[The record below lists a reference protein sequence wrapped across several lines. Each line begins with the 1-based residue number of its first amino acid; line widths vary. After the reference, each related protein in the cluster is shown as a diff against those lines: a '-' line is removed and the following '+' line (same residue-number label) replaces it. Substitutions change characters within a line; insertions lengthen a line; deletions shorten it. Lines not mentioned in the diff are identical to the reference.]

1 MRVAKIPHMMLGAAV
16 VAALTLTGC
25 KSVNEFLDEH
35 FVFTSADDYLSQVR
49 SSAVPSVSPGA
60 TKTEGALTVGL
71 RSSQTAPL
79 VIASD
84 GKVRG
89 LDVDLACALAD
100 ELGLRVA
107 FVTVPDVRTGLDGPC
122 DIVMGSN
129 ALEAHGYELMGEY
142 AYNAVG
148 LFQYGSDKPRT
159 ALEHVRG
166 SRVAVQEG
174 SAAQL
179 TLSHANLDV
188 EEVLYPMLT
197 DAFDALV
204 QGEADFVACNA
215 AAGQYV
221 CTLRGG
227 YSFAGSLDTPVPLG
241 IAVANG
247 EDELRTAL
255 AEAYARMQTN
265 GVFDATKA
273 PWVGL
278 SNAVGPDSQIPEFA
292 PPEPA
297 SGGEP
302 APAEQAPAEQAPA
315 EPAPA
320 EPAPAEPAPQETNP
334 APEGQPAPEPSPAPE
349 GEPAPEANP
358 APEAAPVPEGE
369 PAEQPA
375 PVPEE
380 FVPAPE
386 GE

>member
-1 MRVAKIPHMMLGAAV
+1 MRVAKMPHMMLGAAV
-16 VAALTLTGC
+16 VAALMLTGC

-35 FVFTSADDYLSQVR
+35 FVFTSVDDYLSQVR
-49 SSAVPSVSPGA
+49 SEAVPSVSPGA
-60 TKTEGALTVGL
+60 TKTEGVLTVGL

-79 VIASD
+79 VIASE

-122 DIVMGSN
+122 DVVMGSN
-129 ALEAHGYELMGEY
+129 ALESHGYELMGEY
-142 AYNAVG
+142 AYNSVG
-148 LFQYGSDKPRT
+148 LFQYGSDKPRAT
-159 ALEHVRG
+159 LGQVRG

-197 DAFDALV
+197 DAFEALV

-265 GVFDATKA
+265 GLLDTTKA

-278 SNAVGPDSQIPEFA
+278 ANTVGPDAQISESA
-292 PPEPA
+292 APEPVPDA
-297 SGGEP
+297 EP
-302 APAEQAPAEQAPA
+302 APA

-320 EPAPAEPAPQETNP
+320 EPAPAEPAPAEPAPAEPAPAETN
-334 APEGQPAPEPSPAPE
+334 PAPE

-358 APEAAPVPEGE
+358 APEGEPTPEGAQVPEANPAPEGE
-369 PAEQPA
+369 PAAQPA
-375 PVPEE
+375 PAPEE
-380 FVPAPE
+380 PVLAPE